1 MITSQSSD
9 HQRLLRKKSREAI
22 SLAMESRWEEAVA
35 VNETLLR
42 LDPED
47 IEASNRLGKAL
58 SELGDWSGARAAF
71 ERSVA
76 LSPHNAIAR
85 KNLERLAR
93 MKEAP
98 ASGGR
103 AKRLTPHLFVGESG
117 KSTHVHLQ
125 DTPDTSVL
133 AGVSAGTA
141 IELRPA
147 DGRLGVYGLDGHCL
161 GLLPP
166 LVSRRLM
173 RLMSGGNQYQAAVAS
188 VTGEQVSVV
197 LRESYQHPSLRGVVS
212 FPTAARFPAP
222 AEGKL
227 SHETEEEELAR
238 RFALDWRDDDEG
250 VGGEE
255 AMLLPQVTNRHS
267 GDDDDE
273 EEEVYPEEVEE

>member
-1 MITSQSSD
+1 MITSQSSER
-9 HQRLLRKKSREAI
+9 QRLLRKKSREAI

-35 VNETLLR
+35 VNESLLQ
-42 LDPED
+42 LEPDD
-47 IEASNRLGKAL
+47 IDASNRLGKAL

-93 MKEAP
+93 RKEAP
-98 ASGGR
+98 LPNGR
-103 AKRLTPHLFVGESG
+103 AQRLTPHLFVGESG
-117 KSTHVHLQ
+117 KSTQVHLQ

-133 AGVSAGTA
+133 AGVSPGTA

-147 DGRLGVYGLDGHCL
+147 DGRLGVYGLDGQCL

-166 LVSRRLM
+166 PVSRRLM

-188 VTGEQVSVV
+188 VNGEQVSVV

-212 FPTAARFPAP
+212 FPTAERFSAP
-222 AEGKL
+222 AEGKV
-227 SHETEEEELAR
+227 SHELEEEKLAR
-238 RFALDWRDDDEG
+238 RFALDWGDDGAGVGGEQAAVLPHPANEHSDDDEG
-250 VGGEE
+250 
-255 AMLLPQVTNRHS
+255 
-267 GDDDDE
+267 E
-273 EEEVYPEEVEE
+273 EEEVYPEEIEE